1 MRLKVMKILYLFLS
15 FFLLTGCKNDQLENA
30 IRGTYYNNNYK
41 LEITRG
47 SGQFVSNYS
56 KIEEKSYNRAIL
68 YKWEE
73 EHENI
78 LIGSEIQGPG
88 YYEID
93 DGQWEIEDGQLILK
107 FHSEDG
113 NFEDLNY
120 QIIPINFNPSANKNW
135 HNMHSYFILRG
146 DKKNFFPE
154 SISQGHHSD

>member
-1 MRLKVMKILYLFLS
+1 M
-15 FFLLTGCKNDQLENA
+15 TNTPKNYTIAQYFHHS
-30 IRGTYYNNNYK
+30 IG
-41 LEITRG
+41 I
-47 SGQFVSNYS
+47 S
-56 KIEEKSYNRAIL
+56 KKGIL

-120 QIIPINFNPSANKNW
+120 QIIPINFNPSASKDY
-135 HNMHSYFILRG
+135 HNMHSSFILRG
-146 DKKNFFPE
+146 REQNFFP
-154 SISQGHHSD
+154 